1 VAAKKKPI
9 KGIPDAGPLKII
21 KPDGTVKIKNVSRKE
36 VEKTIEKG
44 ERKKVKMAQVEHG
57 VYIETKPI
65 PKGRPRM
72 TRRGRVFTP
81 ITTLHAEG
89 IIAEAWT
96 GPKYEGLV
104 KLDCNFTDKGIYV
117 SVTPLDSEEQAS
129 KLRGDLDNYVKLLM
143 DGLNGVAWLDDKQV
157 HIINA
162 SKQ

>member
-1 VAAKKKPI
+1 M
-9 KGIPDAGPLKII
+9 DR
-21 KPDGTVKIKNVSRKE
+21 T
-36 VEKTIEKG
+36 
-44 ERKKVKMAQVEHG
+44 KVC
-57 VYIETKPI
+57 
-65 PKGRPRM
+65 
-72 TRRGRVFTP
+72 
-81 ITTLHAEG
+81 
-89 IIAEAWT
+89 
-96 GPKYEGLV
+96 GLV